1 MSHRLLVSTDWLQDH
16 LSDPKVRIVD
26 IRGHVI
32 PAGEPLPH
40 YFNHLDDYKQSH
52 IPGAVFV
59 DWVHEITDP
68 ADPRHA
74 QIAPPDRFAV
84 AMSRAGIGDDTL
96 VVTYDDA
103 SGMFAA
109 RLWWALNYYGHHNVA
124 VLDGGWKKWTAEQ
137 RPTEAIISAVQATRF
152 TPKPD
157 PAWRHTGEQVLAKL
171 HGQTRLLDVRT
182 PEEFVGKS
190 SRAKR
195 KGHIPGA
202 VNGPRT
208 DFIAPD
214 GTMPSPEQLRAKLKA
229 LGVDESAPEVIIY
242 CNGGVSASYGLL
254 ALKIAGFENGTVYDG
269 SWKDWGNDDT
279 KPIESE

>member
-1 MSHRLLVSTDWLQDH
+1 MSEHLVVTTGWLQDH
-16 LSDPKVRIVD
+16 LTDPNLRIVD

-32 PAGEPLPH
+32 PASEPLPH
-40 YFNHLDDYKQSH
+40 YFNHLADYNKSH

-74 QIAPPDRFAV
+74 KIAPPERFAG
-84 AMSRAGIGDDTL
+84 AMSRAGIGPDTF

-124 VLDGGWKKWTAEQ
+124 VLDGGWNKWIAENRQTTADI
-137 RPTEAIISAVQATRF
+137 PAIIPAHFVAT
-152 TPKPD
+152 PD
-157 PAWRHTGEQVLAKL
+157 PKWIRTGDQVLQKL
-171 HGQTRLLDVRT
+171 NTDTRLIDVRT
-182 PEEFVGKS
+182 PDEFAGKA

-202 VNGPRT
+202 INRPRT
-208 DFIAPD
+208 DLVAAD
-214 GTMPSPEQLRAKLKA
+214 GTMPSPEQLRAKLA
-229 LGVDESAPEVIIY
+229 SVSVDESAPEVIIY

-254 ALKIAGFENGTVYDG
+254 AMKVAGLQNGAVYDG
-269 SWKDWGNDDT
+269 SWKDWGNDDS
-279 KPIESE
+279 KPIES